1 MEKELDLNIPEV
13 VMQPNDDNSSEKFK
27 RISQEEFEEYMRLK
41 EKEEE
46 KGNKLN
52 INESINDRVAR
63 ELAIAEE
70 RERVE
75 KQLLLEAEKINEI
88 NQLAKAHLSKHF
100 DKDTLLSKGYSLK
113 EIMQAQRRELVRKFV
128 PKEQIK
134 AISKLDNFEH
144 LDGEILEQLVSLAKV
159 NISMRKRYVSNIDSK
174 RADIM
179 SKFEDRISLL
189 DSGFS
194 PVNFEE
200 FNISVANAYKDR
212 REQFYNF
219 KEKKTA

>member
-1 MEKELDLNIPEV
+1 
-13 VMQPNDDNSSEKFK
+13 MQPNDDNSSEKFK

>member
-1 MEKELDLNIPEV
+1 MEKESDVNTEEV
-13 VMQPNDDNSSEKFK
+13 VIQINDNSSSDKFK
-27 RISQEEFEEYMRLK
+27 RISQEEFEEYMQLK
-41 EKEEE
+41 EKVSREDERV
-46 KGNKLN
+46 NKL
-52 INESINDRVAR
+52 SINDRIAR
-63 ELAIAEE
+63 ELANAED

-88 NQLAKAHLSKHF
+88 DQLAKAHLSKHF

-159 NISMRKRYVSNIDSK
+159 NISMRKRAASNIDSK
-174 RADIM
+174 HGDII
-179 SKFEDRISLL
+179 SKIENRISLL

-194 PVNFEE
+194 PVNFDE

-212 REQFYNF
+212 IHEFYNL